1 MELKVKY
8 SFKPKQFPTRLSKLK
23 TPQKLNF
30 SSTEGKRIKIPI
42 LHEPNRHLIFNK
54 NDSDHVFPSLHRMR
68 IRKLSSTKN
77 KSHPN

>member
-1 MELKVKY
+1 MEYNTY

-42 LHEPNRHLIFNK
+42 LHEPPNRHLIFNK
-54 NDSDHVFPSLHRMR
+54 SDSENNFPSVHRLR
-68 IRKLSSTKN
+68 IRKLSSTSTTN
-77 KSHPN
+77 KG